1 MRRGLKMTRGIRL
14 ALAALFL
21 GGAPVLAQ
29 SPFSPAIVIDDQ
41 AVTYYEIGQREL
53 LLEAF
58 RTPGDLAE
66 QAREQLIEDR
76 LKLAFLERE
85 GLRLTDEGLREAME
99 DFAGRAN
106 LSLPE
111 FLQVL
116 AQAGV
121 SEETF
126 RDYVRVGI
134 TWRDYIRSRFGD
146 RVEVS
151 EAEID
156 QALATAGV
164 PAGEIEVL
172 LSEIIIPAPPPRAAQ
187 AQAEAERISRLTSF
201 GAFEAAARQV
211 SALPSRDRGGRLDW
225 LPISNYPAPLQPLI
239 LGLVPGEVTA
249 PIQIPNAV
257 ALFQMRGIREVVR
270 PAPAPALIDYAVLL
284 LPTLEDA
291 GIAAGLIDT
300 CDDLYGIARPLPPE
314 QLIRAEVPPSQIPSD
329 VGVALAALDHDEFVV
344 LEGAGAVRLI
354 MLCNRTSEAGVG
366 ADRDA
371 VEQQLRGRLLEGYA
385 AALLADLRADAVIRL
400 P

>member
-1 MRRGLKMTRGIRL
+1 MIRAFTA
-14 ALAALFL
+14 ALAALIL
-21 GGAPVLAQ
+21 GGTPGLAQ
-29 SPFSPAIVIDDQ
+29 SPFSPAIIIDDQ
-41 AVTYYEIGQREL
+41 AVTYYEIAQREL

-76 LKLAFLERE
+76 LKLARIASE
-85 GLRLTDEGLREAME
+85 GIRLTDEGLLGAME

-126 RDYVRVGI
+126 RDYVRVGV
-134 TWRDYIRSRFGD
+134 TWRDYIRSRYGD

-156 QALATAGV
+156 AALATLGA
-164 PAGEIEVL
+164 PASEVEVL
-172 LSEIIIPAPPPRAAQ
+172 LSEIIIPAPPPRAAA

-201 GAFEAAARQV
+201 AGFEAAARQV
-211 SALPSRDRGGRLDW
+211 SALPSRERGGRLDW
-225 LPISNYPAPLQPLI
+225 LPISNYPAPLRPLI
-239 LGLVPGEVTA
+239 LDLAPGEVTA
-249 PIQIPNAV
+249 PIQIPGAV
-257 ALFQMRGIREVVR
+257 ALFQLRDIREARR
-270 PAPAPALIDYAVLL
+270 PAEAPALIDYAVLT

-300 CDDLYGIARPLPPE
+300 CDDLYGIARTIPPE
-314 QLIRAEVPPSQIPSD
+314 QLLRQEVAPAAIPSD
-329 VGVALAALDHDEFVV
+329 VAVALAALDHDEFTV
-344 LEGAGAVRLI
+344 LGADGAVRLV
-354 MLCNRTSEAGVG
+354 MLCSRTSEAGAGV
-366 ADRDA
+366 DREA
-371 VEQQLRGRLLEGYA
+371 VEAQLRGQLLEGYA

>member
-1 MRRGLKMTRGIRL
+1 MIRAIRL
-14 ALAALFL
+14 SLAALFL
-21 GGAPVLAQ
+21 AGTPVLAQ

-76 LKLAFLERE
+76 LKIAFLERQ
-85 GLRLTDEGLREAME
+85 GLRLTEEGLRDAME

-106 LSLPE
+106 LGLDE

-156 QALATAGV
+156 QALATAGE

-187 AQAEAERISRLTSF
+187 AQAEAERISRLTSLA
-201 GAFEAAARQV
+201 AFEAAARQV

-225 LPISNYPAPLQPLI
+225 LPLSNYPAPLQPLI
-239 LGLVPGEVTA
+239 LDLVPGEVTA
-249 PIQIPNAV
+249 PIQIPGAV
-257 ALFQMRGIREVVR
+257 ALFQMRDIREVRR
-270 PAPAPALIDYAVLL
+270 PAAAPGLIDYAVLL

-300 CDDLYGIARPLPPE
+300 CDDLYGIARTLPPE
-314 QLIRAEVPPSQIPSD
+314 QLIRAEVPPAQIPSD

-344 LEGAGAVRLI
+344 VEGGGAVRVI
-354 MLCNRTSEAGVG
+354 MLCSRTSVAAVG
-366 ADRDA
+366 ADREA
-371 VEQQLRGRLLEGYA
+371 VEAQIRGRLLEGYA